1 MKLSKVERDFRPI
14 RVVAVPPSA
23 FADSWR
29 GKPAVDVAI
38 GLRLISQ
45 ADADRGQ
52 REAEREATGF
62 YASLRETPLPQ
73 DPATAT
79 QVFNEAV
86 VMHAVA
92 LGTCNPNNVT
102 DPFFLAAQ
110 DTVKVA
116 LTPEGARRIYD
127 ELTIL
132 HQGSS
137 PARHAATDAE
147 ARLLGRILLSR
158 SRLDD
163 EDRKLIAY
171 LLEKR
176 AAVGD
181 VPLPDED
188 DEDDGDEDVEIYTA
202 TAPI

>member
-1 MKLSKVERDFRPI
+1 MKLSKVERDYKPL
-14 RVVAVPPSA
+14 RVVTLPPSA
-23 FADSWR
+23 FADGWP

-38 GLRLISQ
+38 GLRLIAQ
-45 ADADRGQ
+45 VDADRGQ

-62 YASLRETPLPQ
+62 YAQLRETPLPQ
-73 DPATAT
+73 DPATAV
-79 QVFNEAV
+79 QVFNESV

-92 LGTCNPNNVT
+92 LGTCDPNNVT
-102 DPFFLAAQ
+102 APYFLAAQ

-116 LTPEGARRIYD
+116 LTPEGARRLYD

-147 ARLLGRILLSR
+147 AKLLGRILR
-158 SRLDD
+158 AGPILDD

-176 AAVGD
+176 AEAGD

-188 DEDDGDEDVEIYTA
+188 EDDEVESYVA
-202 TAPI
+202 HAAV